1 MGMTLRPDKDYYSES
16 EASQAL
22 GLSIERLH
30 LLLDENVFN
39 DGSPKPSGLT
49 FRPSDLILLEFWN
62 KSMGDR
68 KVVRMPRTRAA
79 TAR

>member
-1 MGMTLRPDKDYYSES
+1 MRMMLKPDKDTYSEI

-22 GLSIERLH
+22 GLSMDRLN
-30 LLLDENVFN
+30 LLLDENIFN
-39 DGSPKPSGLT
+39 DGTQRPERLT

-68 KVVRMPRTRAA
+68 KVVRMPRR
-79 TAR
+79 

>member
-1 MGMTLRPDKDYYSES
+1 MRMMLRPDKDMYSEI

-22 GLSIERLH
+22 GLSVERLN

-39 DGSPKPSGLT
+39 DGSARPDRLT

-62 KSMGDR
+62 KSMGDK
-68 KVVRMPRTRAA
+68 KVVRMPKR
-79 TAR
+79 